1 MMDLQRT
8 LQQIAINPTN
18 FGGEKLTAEILEASK
33 AAAQLQVQLKNA
45 INVDTGTLD
54 FTKLNQ
60 SM

>member
-1 MMDLQRT
+1 
-8 LQQIAINPTN
+8 
-18 FGGEKLTAEILEASK
+18 LEASK

-54 FTKLNQ
+54 FSKLNQ